1 MPKHNRIPYAKAQR
15 KWEPQLSSAQLIK
28 IVFHANNFHV
38 AQCSVAQAQSI
49 RRPWWRQRIYK
60 TESTAR
66 CAPLPAGCC
75 AKLLLMPHR
84 AFTQRTKSF
93 SGCLSEFPFSFQ
105 NVADDAKSSIAS
117 RKQQNIKKRKEE
129 EETQILKKKKKT
141 HSHTNLICVKFIKY
155 SCRSSTLSGAY

>member
-1 MPKHNRIPYAKAQR
+1 MPKHNRIPYTKAQR
-15 KWEPQLSSAQLIK
+15 KWEPQLSSAYQNRLSHQQFPCCA
-28 IVFHANNFHV
+28 VFCGPVPGPGTVDKAPLV
-38 AQCSVAQAQSI
+38 APTNLQ
-49 RRPWWRQRIYK
+49 

-75 AKLLLMPHR
+75 AKLSLMRHR

-105 NVADDAKSSIAS
+105 NVVDDAKSSIAS

-129 EETQILKKKKKT
+129 EIQILKQKKNT
-141 HSHTNLICVKFIKY
+141 HTQ
-155 SCRSSTLSGAY
+155 T